1 MRAIHYSIRYAIV
14 LIISSLLYLS
24 LAYLFHQTVQ
34 IPVIITLLFL
44 VICAERMWILL
55 DWIGPVVGTANKK
68 RQEQDRKQI
77 VEYLLEN
84 SLRYHS
90 PLVIGAISS
99 KKRISLHVVEHL
111 LRGSDI
117 VLRSSTGY
125 LLFLMPFTSIEQVP
139 AALKRLAR
147 RLPIKGVV
155 VTDASMLQSLV
166 EAQRIR
172 DNGEAI
178 DVTARDLRLVCFQ
191 ALNEKIAAI
200 SASSALSDVPAI
212 YNLFTSDTSE
222 MLFGRAKMVST
233 SADAQAMD
241 DLSVQNDENVRSIL
255 SN

>member
-14 LIISSLLYLS
+14 LIVISLLYLG
-24 LAYLFHQTVQ
+24 LAFLFHQTVQ
-34 IPVIITLLFL
+34 IPVVITLLFL

-55 DWIGPVVGTANKK
+55 DWVGPVVGTANKK

-84 SLRYHS
+84 SLRYNS

-99 KKRISLHVVEHL
+99 KKRISLHVVAHL

-117 VLRSSTGY
+117 VLRSSAGY

-147 RLPIKGVV
+147 RLPIKSVV
-155 VTDASMLQSLV
+155 VTDASMLQSSV

-178 DVTARDLRLVCFQ
+178 DMTARDLRIMCFQ
-191 ALNEKIAAI
+191 ALDEKIATI
-200 SASSALSDVPAI
+200 TSSSEMSDVPAI
-212 YNLFTSDTSE
+212 YNLFTSDTRGNAVWSGKDSE
-222 MLFGRAKMVST
+222 RERTNNGYSFST
-233 SADAQAMD
+233 
-241 DLSVQNDENVRSIL
+241 E
-255 SN
+255 

>member
-1 MRAIHYSIRYAIV
+1 MRAIHYSIRYIVV
-14 LIISSLLYLS
+14 LITISLLYLG
-24 LAYLFHQTVQ
+24 LAFLFHQTVQ
-34 IPVIITLLFL
+34 IPVILTLLCL
-44 VICAERMWILL
+44 VVCAERMWVLL
-55 DWIGPVVGTANKK
+55 DWVGPVVGTANKK
-68 RQEQDRKQI
+68 RQEQDRKLI

-84 SLRYHS
+84 SLRYNS
-90 PLVIGAISS
+90 PLVIGAIAS

-111 LRGSDI
+111 LRRSDI

-178 DVTARDLRLVCFQ
+178 DITTRDLRLVCFQ

-200 SASSALSDVPAI
+200 SSSHELSDVPAI
-212 YNLFTSDTSE
+212 YHLFTSDKAD
-222 MLFGRAKMVST
+222 MVFGRAKVT
-233 SADAQAMD
+233 SANATSIA
-241 DLSVQNDENVRSIL
+241 DLPVENDENVPSLLIQ
-255 SN
+255 